1 MKVMVLGGDGFCG
14 WPTALHLSKKGHD
27 IVIVDNL
34 SRRNIDIELECESL
48 TPIQPMSTRLNLL
61 PKLLAAGKKV
71 KVFDNLSRGSASYLA
86 GMDVEIVQGDVRD
99 IEAAA
104 RALAGV
110 QSVIHLA
117 AFGSVV
123 ESIRNPEENF
133 DINARGTLTML
144 RASVAAG
151 VGKFIF
157 ASTGGALIGNAVPPV
172 SENSVP
178 KPISPYGAS
187 KLCGEAYCSAFAAS
201 YGIETVRLRFANVY
215 GPYSAH
221 KRGAITL
228 FINALRSGDPIV
240 IYGDGSASRD
250 LLYVDDI
257 CDGICAGL
265 TTSLPAG
272 SVFHLAS
279 GVETTVRNLA
289 QALKEIAGRPDHP
302 VQYEPRRAGEVDRN
316 FASFDLAQA
325 KLGFAPKVELGKGLV
340 RTWQWFLDQEPASLA
355 MPTTDS

>member
-1 MKVMVLGGDGFCG
+1 MTLGLARSLRSDSGFC
-14 WPTALHLSKKGHD
+14 A
-27 IVIVDNL
+27 
-34 SRRNIDIELECESL
+34 SL
-48 TPIQPMSTRLNLL
+48 TNVRM
-61 PKLLAAGKKV
+61 GKTEP
-71 KVFDNLSRGSASYLA
+71 RTQSAENSA
-86 GMDVEIVQGDVRD
+86 NPVRRKRHFEIVPQPFP
-99 IEAAA
+99 
-104 RALAGV
+104 
-110 QSVIHLA
+110 QSD
-117 AFGSVV
+117 G
-123 ESIRNPEENF
+123 
-133 DINARGTLTML
+133 
-144 RASVAAG
+144 
-151 VGKFIF
+151 
-157 ASTGGALIGNAVPPV
+157 
-172 SENSVP
+172 
-178 KPISPYGAS
+178 PYGAS